1 MPHQLGNLSRLLYLG
16 LGSGYNQLYLADLS
30 WLRRLSL
37 LKHLDMSN
45 VNLSTVTGWVGTVNL
60 LSTIEVLR
68 LSACWLPRDDNTVH
82 SAPYS
87 NLTRLKILD
96 LSFNSLETSDALSL
110 VSGVTSLKYLNLD
123 FNFISGPLP
132 AELGNLSSLEV
143 LQLSSNSVTG
153 MVPGALMN
161 LCNLKIF
168 ELEWNF
174 VEGDM
179 TEFLERLPKC
189 AWSNFQV
196 LNLGHNNI
204 TGSLP
209 DWVSRMV
216 SLSSLDLSFNRLT
229 GALTTGIGT
238 LSNLTYLN
246 LCYNQMDGLITE
258 ELFSKLSDLQELHLS
273 ANSFTMKWNSDWVPP
288 FRLQILGLK
297 SCHLGPGFPQWLK
310 WQKNTPPFLCPI
322 PA

>member
-1 MPHQLGNLSRLLYLG
+1 
-16 LGSGYNQLYLADLS
+16 
-30 WLRRLSL
+30 
-37 LKHLDMSN
+37 MSN

-174 VEGDM
+174 VKGDM
-179 TEFLERLPKC
+179 TVSIR
-189 AWSNFQV
+189 SNSNRFISGSYLV
-196 LNLGHNNI
+196 LVGLGVVQ
-204 TGSLP
+204 G
-209 DWVSRMV
+209 
-216 SLSSLDLSFNRLT
+216 
-229 GALTTGIGT
+229 
-238 LSNLTYLN
+238 
-246 LCYNQMDGLITE
+246 NQRVGL
-258 ELFSKLSDLQELHLS
+258 LVVFS
-273 ANSFTMKWNSDWVPP
+273 
-288 FRLQILGLK
+288 
-297 SCHLGPGFPQWLK
+297 
-310 WQKNTPPFLCPI
+310 
-322 PA
+322 